1 MINNVGS
8 LDQTLTK
15 ISVRSRAI
23 CHEEGMWLS
32 RALHGRVLN
41 GSKCSKIRKISVF
54 LAGIFNDFEIFV

>member
-41 GSKCSKIRKISVF
+41 INERLQRIKVF
-54 LAGIFNDFEIFV
+54 KDPEDLPYF